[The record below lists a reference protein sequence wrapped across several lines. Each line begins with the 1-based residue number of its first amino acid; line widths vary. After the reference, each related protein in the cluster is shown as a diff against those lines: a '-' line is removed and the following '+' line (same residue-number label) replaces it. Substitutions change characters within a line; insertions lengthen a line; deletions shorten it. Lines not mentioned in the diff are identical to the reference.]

1 MTPTSSLLADD
12 LVYSPVR
19 RPRLALEGGAPVRS
33 RPWPSYDKGD
43 VFINPEDEAAAIAAI
58 RSHLYFRYD
67 FRDQADTACGR
78 LERRAADWFGTRH
91 ALAVSSGTAA
101 IALALMAAGIP
112 KGAKVVVP
120 GFTFAATPSAVVLAG
135 CEPYLVECDA
145 DLNFDLDDLRRRWR
159 DDIAAILVV
168 HMRGV
173 ASDMPAICDF
183 AAERGIPVIEDAV
196 PAMGAELDGRKL
208 GTFGLA
214 GCFSTQSDKSI
225 NTGEGGLLVTDD
237 SDLYA
242 RAIVLAGA
250 YEGRMRRHFPEDR
263 RAGLPSDLELPLL
276 SMRMDEI
283 RAALAEAQFDR
294 LGIRLADF
302 TRNYDAICEALERVP
317 GIRLRRSPSP
327 GAALGDSLVF
337 MVEEGDPAR
346 FAAALR
352 AEGIGARLLGAPD
365 DTNVRVFWNWRFLFP
380 GEDPSA
386 IKLRLPAA
394 AAVLQRAIDVPLAS
408 TLTAADI
415 VDLVTAVRKVA
426 AAGA

>member
-1 MTPTSSLLADD
+1 MTPNTSVLADPAIER
-12 LVYSPVR
+12 SGG
-19 RPRLALEGGAPVRS
+19 RPRLALDGGAPVRS

-43 VFINPEDEAAAIAAI
+43 VFINPEDEAAAIGAI

-67 FRDQADTACGR
+67 FRDLADTACGR
-78 LERRAADWFGTRH
+78 LERRAAAWFGTRH

-101 IALALMAAGIP
+101 IALALMAAGLP

-135 CEPYLVECDA
+135 CEPYLVECDD
-145 DLNFDLDDLRRRWR
+145 DLNFDVDDLRRRWR

-173 ASDMPAICDF
+173 ASDMRAIRAF
-183 AAERGIPVIEDAV
+183 ADARGVPVIEDAV
-196 PAMGAELDGRKL
+196 PAMGADLDGRKL
-208 GTFGLA
+208 GTFGRA

-237 SDLYA
+237 SALHA

-250 YEGRMRRHFPEDR
+250 YEGRMRRHFGEAERD
-263 RAGLPSDLELPLL
+263 ALPSDLELPLL

-294 LGIRLADF
+294 LGLRLADF
-302 TRNYDAICEALERVP
+302 ARNYEAIHDALGAVP
-317 GIRLRRSPSP
+317 GLRLRRAPAP
-327 GAALGDSLVF
+327 GAVLGDSLVF
-337 MVEEGDPAR
+337 MVEAGDPAR

-352 AEGIGARLLGAPD
+352 AEGIGARLLGAAD

-380 GEDPSA
+380 GEDPDA
-386 IKLRLPAA
+386 IKARLPRTAA
-394 AAVLQRAIDVPLAS
+394 LLERAIDVPLAS
-408 TLTAADI
+408 TLTAND
-415 VDLVTAVRKVA
+415 VDDLVTAVRKVA
-426 AAGA
+426 AARA

>member
-78 LERRAADWFGTRH
+78 LERRAADWFGSRH

-183 AAERGIPVIEDAV
+183 AAEHGVPVIEDAV

-237 SDLYA
+237 SGLYA

-250 YEGRMRRHFPEDR
+250 YEGRMRRTSASHGAR
-263 RAGLPSDLELPLL
+263 RAPSDSNCRCFDAHGRDPG
-276 SMRMDEI
+276 RP
-283 RAALAEAQFDR
+283 AEAQFDR
-294 LGIRLADF
+294 LRHP
-302 TRNYDAICEALERVP
+302 TEAISPE
-317 GIRLRRSPSP
+317 LRRYLRLP
-327 GAALGDSLVF
+327 GAVRHPRWPVASGQRPWATASSSGGKGDRHGRRGCS
-337 MVEEGDPAR
+337 R
-346 FAAALR
+346 R
-352 AEGIGARLLGAPD
+352 GIGARLLGAAD
-365 DTNVRVFWNWRFLFP
+365 DTN
-380 GEDPSA
+380 G
-386 IKLRLPAA
+386 I
-394 AAVLQRAIDVPLAS
+394 
-408 TLTAADI
+408 
-415 VDLVTAVRKVA
+415 
-426 AAGA
+426 G